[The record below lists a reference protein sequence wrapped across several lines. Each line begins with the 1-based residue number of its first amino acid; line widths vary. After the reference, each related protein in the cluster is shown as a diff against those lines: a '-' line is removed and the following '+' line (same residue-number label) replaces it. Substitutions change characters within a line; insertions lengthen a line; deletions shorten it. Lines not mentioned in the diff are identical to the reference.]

1 MSFSTETKREICQK
15 LSTRKPLQYSE
26 LYAMLVVGRVFSA
39 DSIVFKTE
47 NEHTFSHFIFLLNTL
62 FKPKLEV
69 IAPMRGESG
78 RNKTYTVTLTSPGD
92 CRRIFEFYGHDSRD
106 VNLRVNR
113 ANIEDEEQHR
123 AFVRGAFLACGSVT
137 DPEKGYHLEFSVS
150 YRNLCMDIC
159 RIVREIQDCDVG
171 IKMLSRGGA
180 YIAYVKDSEQITD
193 LLTYMGAVVASM
205 NVMGAKALK
214 QVRNTAN
221 RRANSEIA
229 NLQKTASASAA
240 QIKAIKK
247 LRKNGKYNLLPDEL
261 KTVAAL
267 RYDYPELTLRQLGEM
282 LDPPISRS
290 GVNHRL
296 EKIIRF
302 ADSAPAKEDK
312 HDGTEQ

>member
-15 LSTRKPLQYSE
+15 LSTRVPLQYSE
-26 LYAMLVVGRVFSA
+26 LYAMLVLGRSFSA
-39 DSIVFKTE
+39 ESIVFKTE
-47 NEHTFSHFIFLLNTL
+47 NEHTFTQFIFLLNKL
-62 FKPKLEV
+62 FKPAVEV
-69 IAPMRGESG
+69 TAPMRGESG
-78 RNKTYTVTLTSPGD
+78 KNKSYTVTLKSKSD
-92 CRRIFEFYGHDSRD
+92 CRRIFEYYGHDSRE

-113 ANIEDEEQHR
+113 ANLEDEEQQR
-123 AFVRGAFLACGSVT
+123 AFIRGAFLACGSVT
-137 DPEKGYHLEFSVS
+137 DPEKGYHLEFAVN
-150 YRNLCMDIC
+150 YRNLCRDIC
-159 RIVREIQDCDVG
+159 RIVNEIPDCDISV
-171 IKMLSRGGA
+171 KMLSRGGT

-214 QVRNTAN
+214 QVRNAAN

-240 QIKAIKK
+240 QIKAIKRLK
-247 LRKNGKYNLLPDEL
+247 KSGKYNLLPEEL
-261 KTVAAL
+261 KVVAEL

-282 LDPPISRS
+282 LNPPISRS

-302 ADSAPAKEDK
+302 AENERRDPAKE
-312 HDGTEQ
+312 EI

>member
-15 LSTRKPLQYSE
+15 LSTRVPLQYSE
-26 LYAMLVVGRVFSA
+26 LYAMLVLGRAFAA

-47 NEHTFSHFIFLLNTL
+47 NEHTFSHFIFLLNKL
-62 FKPKLEV
+62 FKPQFEV

-78 RNKTYTVTLTSPGD
+78 KNKTYTVTLTKPSD
-92 CRRIFEFYGHDSRD
+92 CRRIFEYYGHDDRE

-113 ANIEDEEQHR
+113 ANIEDEEQQR

-137 DPEKGYHLEFSVS
+137 DPEKGYHLEFAVS

-159 RIVREIQDCDVG
+159 RIVREIQDCDVV

-214 QVRNTAN
+214 QVRNAAN

-229 NLQKTASASAA
+229 NLQKTASASAI
-240 QIKAIKK
+240 QIRAIKK
-247 LRKNGKYNLLPDEL
+247 LKRSGKYNLLPDEL
-261 KTVAAL
+261 KKVAEL

-302 ADSAPAKEDK
+302 AEGESAKEEK
-312 HDGTEQ
+312 HD

>member
-15 LSTRKPLQYSE
+15 LSTRVPLQYSE
-26 LYAMLVVGRVFSA
+26 LYAMLVLGRVFTA

-47 NEHTFSHFIFLLNTL
+47 NEHTFSHFIFLLNKL
-62 FKPKLEV
+62 FKPEFEV
-69 IAPMRGESG
+69 VAPMRGESG
-78 RNKTYTVTLTSPGD
+78 KNKTYTVTLTRPAD
-92 CRRIFEFYGHDSRD
+92 CRRIFEYYGHDSREL
-106 VNLRVNR
+106 NLRVNR
-113 ANIEDEEQHR
+113 ANIEDEEQQR

-137 DPEKGYHLEFSVS
+137 DPEKGYHLEFAVS

-159 RIVREIQDCDVG
+159 RIVREIQDCDIAV
-171 IKMLSRGGA
+171 KMLSRGGA
-180 YIAYVKDSEQITD
+180 YIGYVKDSEQIAD
-193 LLTYMGAVVASM
+193 LLTYMGAVIAAM

-229 NLQKTASASAA
+229 NLQKTAAASAA
-240 QIKAIKK
+240 QIKAIKRLK
-247 LRKNGKYNLLPDEL
+247 KSGKYNLLPDEL
-261 KTVAAL
+261 KVVAEL

-302 ADSAPAKEDK
+302 AEDKSAKEEK
-312 HDGTEQ
+312 HE